1 MGMMNWKTTLSG
13 IIGALVVIG
22 AEAQKVL
29 DGMESTQPDWN
40 VVIGA
45 VVLAVGLFFAR
56 DADKSSKATGVE

>member
-13 IIGALVVIG
+13 LIGVLVVVG
-22 AEAQKVL
+22 AEVQKFL
-29 DGMESTQPDWN
+29 DNDAATQPDWN

-45 VVLAVGLFFAR
+45 VVLALGLFFAR